1 MLYSTRIHSGYTF
14 DREVSER
21 NLLESDLKDKL
32 EKSKLKCSKI
42 IEKKKKRFTVDL
54 GIGKY
59 IFKASV
65 SYILRIGTI
74 FPPIGFSH
82 FSQVQNSEDIET
94 QP

>member
-42 IEKKKKRFTVDL
+42 IEKKKKKRFTVDL

-74 FPPIGFSH
+74 FPPKGFLLFH
-82 FSQVQNSEDIET
+82 
-94 QP
+94 